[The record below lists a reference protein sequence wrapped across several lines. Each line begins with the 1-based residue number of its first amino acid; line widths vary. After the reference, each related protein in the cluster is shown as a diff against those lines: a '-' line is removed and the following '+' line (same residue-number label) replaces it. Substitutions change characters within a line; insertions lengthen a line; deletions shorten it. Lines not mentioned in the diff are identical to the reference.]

1 MPQNARLTRD
11 RSRSTLFVHSTPRGV
26 SQTNEELSRRAI
38 SSIGGFYGSSEVL
51 SYFPPRFPLDNA
63 SIVETIVKEVLKDTR
78 TKLQNM
84 LTWKTGWNGSDCLA
98 PDPDAIKHAEVWVTR
113 LYLEVADMGRVWVK
127 PNVIADAN
135 GDVVFEWWHGKK
147 KLTVYIGDESAEYV
161 QVWGTDIHSEMSDGD
176 AEPISK
182 CRALCLWLAS

>member
-1 MPQNARLTRD
+1 MPQNARLTREHN
-11 RSRSTLFVHSTPRGV
+11 RSMPPIYSTPRGV

-38 SSIGGFYGSSEVL
+38 SSMGGFYGSSEVL
-51 SYFPPRFPLDNA
+51 SYLPLRFPLDNA

-78 TKLQNM
+78 SKLQNM
-84 LTWKTGWNGSDCLA
+84 LALKAGWNGYDSLA
-98 PDPDAIKHAEVWVTR
+98 PDLDAIKHAENWVTR
-113 LYLEVADMGRVWVK
+113 LYLEVADMGRVWIK

-135 GDVVFEWWHGKK
+135 GDVVFEWWYGKK

-161 QVWGTDIHSEMSDGD
+161 QVWGTNIHSDMSDGD

-182 CRALCLWLAS
+182 CRAIWLWLTS